1 METAENSIYRKLQL
15 HLDKYPIGYPAT
27 DSGVELEILRL
38 FFTEDEAKIALSL
51 SLVNSPLWRIYRRY
65 KKLFGNTITKEE
77 ISHKLDQMFMKGVI
91 RRSEKPPYKYGNAM
105 LALGMFEF
113 QVDNLTP
120 ELMNLLHQ
128 YFDEA
133 FREEF
138 FRSSIPQLRTS
149 PHFKAIVPE
158 HKIDTYDNMREYIQN
173 TKDIIHVANCVCKQG
188 EALLGKSCKVT
199 DNIEICIQFG
209 EGGYLDR
216 GRSRVITKEEA
227 LKILDYA
234 EERGL
239 VIQPANSLQPFCIC
253 LCCGCCCGVLTNAKK
268 FERPAELFATN
279 YIAHLE
285 SELCIGCGL
294 CVKRCQMDALVK
306 SEGKVK
312 LLPERCIGCG
322 LCVTKCPKNALK
334 LTKKSKNKKPP
345 MNTEVLYMSILSSKV
360 SKGKMILNLI
370 KLGTGMRL

>member
-1 METAENSIYRKLQL
+1 METAETSIYRKLQL

-113 QVDNLTP
+113 QVDDLTP

-138 FRSSIPQLRTS
+138 F
-149 PHFKAIVPE
+149 
-158 HKIDTYDNMREYIQN
+158 
-173 TKDIIHVANCVCKQG
+173 
-188 EALLGKSCKVT
+188 
-199 DNIEICIQFG
+199 
-209 EGGYLDR
+209 
-216 GRSRVITKEEA
+216 
-227 LKILDYA
+227 
-234 EERGL
+234 
-239 VIQPANSLQPFCIC
+239 
-253 LCCGCCCGVLTNAKK
+253 
-268 FERPAELFATN
+268 
-279 YIAHLE
+279 
-285 SELCIGCGL
+285 
-294 CVKRCQMDALVK
+294 
-306 SEGKVK
+306 
-312 LLPERCIGCG
+312 
-322 LCVTKCPKNALK
+322 
-334 LTKKSKNKKPP
+334 
-345 MNTEVLYMSILSSKV
+345 
-360 SKGKMILNLI
+360 
-370 KLGTGMRL
+370 